1 MDRRLDLD
9 AKLRKVMKEISGVEN
24 VYFQPPVNL
33 KLKYPAIVYARSD
46 IQNHAADDSVYS
58 QHVFYDGTVID
69 KNPDSLLVF
78 AISSLPR
85 CRYGR
90 HYVSD
95 NLHHDTFTI
104 FE

>member
-46 IQNHAADDSVYS
+46 IQNRAADDSVYS
-58 QHVFYDGTVID
+58 QHTFYDLTVID
-69 KNPDSLLVF
+69 RDPDSLLVY
-78 AISSLPR
+78 AISALPR
-85 CRYGR
+85 CKYGR

-95 NLHHDTFTI
+95 NLNHDTFTI